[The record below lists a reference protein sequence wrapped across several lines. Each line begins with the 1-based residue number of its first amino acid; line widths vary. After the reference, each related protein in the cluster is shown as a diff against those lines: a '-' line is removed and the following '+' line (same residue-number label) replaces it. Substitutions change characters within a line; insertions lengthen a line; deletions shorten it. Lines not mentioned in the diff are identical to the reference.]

1 MSATLAEIDN
11 ELSIKEIE
19 VLKEKQ
25 PLIII
30 KKENFDLRE
39 SLEFA

>member
-25 PLIII
+25 HLI

-39 SLEFA
+39 SLELA